1 MRHWS
6 FLIVICLCVNHSIA
20 QNDTSKTKPLYT
32 QYPLPQFSILLTDST
47 TWYTKNDLPKKKK
60 TIIMLF
66 SPDCEHCKH
75 ETELIKKNIK
85 QFGNAHVLMVT
96 TLPFDKMLQFYQDF
110 ELAKFKNITVGRDT
124 RFFFGNYFKI
134 HYLPFLAIYDKKY
147 KLLKTFEGAPKW
159 EDLMEFL

>member
-1 MRHWS
+1 MRYWS
-6 FLIVICLCVNHSIA
+6 FLVLLCLCCKLSIG

-32 QYPLPQFSILLTDST
+32 QYPLPQFSVLLTDSA

-66 SPDCEHCKH
+66 SPDCDHCKH

-85 QFGNAHVLMVT
+85 QLANTQVVMIT
-96 TLPFDKMLQFYQDF
+96 TLPFDKMVQFYKDF
-110 ELAKFKNITVGRDT
+110 DLAKFKNITVGRDT
-124 RFFFGNYFKI
+124 RFFFPNYFKI

-147 KLLKTFEGAPKW
+147 KLLKTFEGTPKW
-159 EDLMEFL
+159 EDMMEYL